1 MTLLLWARYPLLGAL
16 ALAAAV
22 ALWATATNRD

>member
-1 MTLLLWARYPLLGAL
+1 MTFLLWVRYLLLGAL

-22 ALWATATNRD
+22 ALWAAATNRE

>member
-1 MTLLLWARYPLLGAL
+1 MTFLLWVRVPLLGAL

-22 ALWATATNRD
+22 ALWAAARHRE